1 MEKLDEAPPT
11 RPSISF
17 ITRTA
22 KRRVRQLG
30 RKTTPANEEGAA
42 REKLGKPPASWVTM
56 ATIFKSGGV
65 VLTEESTQISIED
78 FMSIELRV
86 GKVLTCVKVPKSR
99 KLLKMEIDLGKEV
112 RQILAGL
119 SQHYLPEE
127 MVGRRVVVVANL
139 KPATLMGLE
148 SQGMVLAAD
157 PGSGGGVPALVNAP
171 EGVALGT
178 RVR

>member
-1 MEKLDEAPPT
+1 
-11 RPSISF
+11 
-17 ITRTA
+17 
-22 KRRVRQLG
+22 
-30 RKTTPANEEGAA
+30 
-42 REKLGKPPASWVTM
+42 M
-56 ATIFKSGGV
+56 A
-65 VLTEESTQISIED
+65 EQSTQISIED
-78 FMSIELRV
+78 FISIELRV
-86 GKVLTCVKVPKSR
+86 GKVQSCEKVPKSR
-99 KLLKMEIDLGKEV
+99 KLLKMEIDLGKET

-157 PGSGGGVPALVNAP
+157 PGGDGGVPALVSAP